1 MDTRPVV
8 SSLDFDQIKSDMVQF
23 FKDRPEFADYNF
35 EGSGLNLL
43 MDILAYNTHY
53 NALAANFQ
61 LNESFLDTALLR
73 QNVVSLSKMLN
84 YVPRSSRAA
93 TTTLSLNVPR
103 RNNEAFFIIPGGTLF
118 QASSGN
124 QKLNFYTIQDYSV
137 NYTGNDLS
145 RTINAQV
152 YEGNLVTQRFNVSS
166 TKEEFPAFD
175 LGQQNVDTSTI
186 TVTVDGVKYT
196 QLTPETEGMNNKNK
210 NSTIYFIEETKNKT
224 HRIVFGN
231 NVIGKKPQTGGVILV
246 TYIATN
252 AELGNGVRVFTPN
265 VSNRTDII
273 ITGTVEQS
281 QGGTSP
287 ESIQEIKDTA
297 PHWFQSQFRAVT
309 KNDYA
314 ALLKNKFADIQSIN
328 VYGGEDIG
336 KPGNV
341 YISIKPKSGDKLT
354 NSTKDTILSTI
365 LTPNNVVTIRPK
377 IIDPFI
383 LRIVLKTVATYD
395 DKLLASSDTVLK
407 SKIQT
412 MLQRL
417 NTTYVGDFLNN
428 FNISVF
434 SSQVEDI
441 DPAIVS
447 SNTRVLLRAD
457 VTAKNGI
464 LDFYDW
470 TYNNKLY
477 HPEPGF
483 NAAKGGVLT
492 STLFFR
498 QGRTVQSGFD
508 EDGYGNIRLYD
519 FIDNQKITVTPF
531 AGTINYE
538 TGAIEINEF
547 DPQDGVINFTAI
559 PDSFDVI
566 ATNNTILQIATED
579 CLVDVIEKND
589 IQTIKNIN
597 STRSI

>member
-8 SSLDFDQIKSDMVQF
+8 SSLDFDQIKSDMVEF

-61 LNESFLDTALLR
+61 LNESFLDTALIR
-73 QNVVSLSKMLN
+73 QNVVSLSKALN
-84 YVPRSSRAA
+84 YLPRSSRAA
-93 TTTLSLNVPR
+93 RTTLSVVVPR
-103 RNNEAFFIIPGGTLF
+103 RNNENFFIIPGGTLF

-137 NYTGNDLS
+137 NYSLNDVS
-145 RTINAQV
+145 RTISV
-152 YEGNLVTQRFNVSS
+152 DIFEGNLVTQRFNVTN
-166 TKEEFPAFD
+166 TKDEFPAFD
-175 LGQQNVDTSTI
+175 LGQTNVDTTTI

-196 QLTPETEGMNNKNK
+196 QLTPENEGMNNEDE
-210 NSTIYFIEETKNKT
+210 NSKIFFIEETKNKT
-224 HRIVFGN
+224 HKIIFGN
-231 NVIGKKPQTGGVILV
+231 NVVGKKPPTGSVILV

-252 AELGNGVRVFTPN
+252 AALGNGVRTFTPN
-265 VSNRTDII
+265 VQNRTDIT
-273 ITGTVEQS
+273 ITGTVPQS

-287 ESIQEIKDTA
+287 ETIQEIKDTA

-328 VYGGEDIG
+328 VYGGEEIG
-336 KPGNV
+336 EPGNV

-354 NSTKDTILSTI
+354 ESTKNTILSEI
-365 LTPNNVVTIRPK
+365 LIPNNVVTIRPK

-383 LRIVLKTVATYD
+383 LRVVLKTVVIYD

-412 MLQRL
+412 LFSRL
-417 NTTYVGDFLNN
+417 NTTYIGDFLSN
-428 FNISVF
+428 FNVSVF
-434 SSQVEDI
+434 SSQI
-441 DPAIVS
+441 DEIDSSIVS

-477 HPEPGF
+477 HPEDGF
-483 NAAKGGVLT
+483 NSAKGGILS

-508 EDGYGNIRLYD
+508 EDGFGNIRLFD
-519 FIDNQKITVTPF
+519 FIDNEKVTVEPN

-547 DPQDGVINFTAI
+547 DPVDGVINFTAI
-559 PDSFDVI
+559 PDSFDI
-566 ATNNTILQIATED
+566 LASENTILQIAPED
-579 CLVDVIEKND
+579 CLVDVIEKNNVG
-589 IQTIKNIN
+589 TIKNIN
-597 STRSI
+597 LTRSI

>member
-8 SSLDFDQIKSDMVQF
+8 SSLDFDQIKS
-23 FKDRPEFADYNF
+23 DYNF

-61 LNESFLDTALLR
+61 LNESFLDTALIR
-73 QNVVSLSKMLN
+73 QNVVSLSKALN
-84 YVPRSSRAA
+84 YLPRSSRAA
-93 TTTLSLNVPR
+93 RTTLSVVVPR
-103 RNNEAFFIIPGGTLF
+103 RNNENFFIIPGGTLF

-137 NYTGNDLS
+137 NYSLNDVS
-145 RTINAQV
+145 RTISV
-152 YEGNLVTQRFNVSS
+152 DIFEGNLITQRFNVTN
-166 TKEEFPAFD
+166 TKDEFPAFD
-175 LGQQNVDTSTI
+175 LGQTNVDTTTI
-186 TVTVDGVKYT
+186 TVTVDGVKYK
-196 QLTPETEGMNNKNK
+196 QLTPENEGMNNEDE
-210 NSTIYFIEETKNKT
+210 NSKIFFIEETKNKT
-224 HRIVFGN
+224 HKIVFGN
-231 NVIGKKPQTGGVILV
+231 NVIGKKPPTGSVILV

-252 AELGNGVRVFTPN
+252 AALGNGVRTFTPN
-265 VSNRTDII
+265 VQNRTDIT
-273 ITGTVEQS
+273 ITGTVPQS

-287 ESIQEIKDTA
+287 ETIQEIKDTA

-328 VYGGEDIG
+328 VYGGEEIG
-336 KPGNV
+336 EPGNV

-354 NSTKDTILSTI
+354 ESTKNTILSEI
-365 LTPNNVVTIRPK
+365 LIPNNVVTIRPK

-383 LRIVLKTVATYD
+383 LRVVLKTVVIYD

-412 MLQRL
+412 LFSRL
-417 NTTYVGDFLNN
+417 NTTYIGDFLSN
-428 FNISVF
+428 FNVSVF
-434 SSQVEDI
+434 SSQI
-441 DPAIVS
+441 DEIDSSIIS

-477 HPEPGF
+477 HPEDGF
-483 NAAKGGVLT
+483 NLAKGGILS

-508 EDGYGNIRLYD
+508 EDGFGNIRLFD
-519 FIDNQKITVTPF
+519 FIDNEKVTVEPN

-547 DPQDGVINFTAI
+547 DPVDGVINFTAI
-559 PDSFDVI
+559 PDSFDI
-566 ATNNTILQIATED
+566 LATENTILQIAPED
-579 CLVDVIEKND
+579 CLVDVIEKNNVG
-589 IQTIKNIN
+589 TIKNIN
-597 STRSI
+597 LTRSI